1 MDLLTSPSPDILGD
15 ENIPKERTPM
25 NFKKAFGLLICIA
38 LTVSCFAQQPK
49 MGVRG
54 KAELK
59 AGAGSITVDY
69 GRPELK
75 GRDMLSKLPVGQ
87 FWRMGSN
94 MATVLTTPVDLAFG
108 STKVPKGAYSLWL
121 KRAPA
126 DKFELVFNTETGQW
140 GMKHDPSRDAYQV
153 PLKKDALQSSVE
165 VFTIDLKDAPKG
177 GIFAL
182 SWGTTSL
189 STDFQF
195 DK

>member
-25 NFKKAFGLLICIA
+25 NFKKALGLLICIA

-59 AGAGSITVDY
+59 AGAGSITIDY

-121 KRAPA
+121 KMAAP
-126 DKFELVFNTETGQW
+126 DKFELVFNSQTGQW
-140 GMKHDPSRDAYQV
+140 GMQHDVSKDVFAIPM
-153 PLKKDALQSSVE
+153 KKEALTNSVE
-165 VFTIDLKDAPKG
+165 VFTIDLKGAPEG
-177 GIFAL
+177 GVFVLNWGTIAL
-182 SWGTTSL
+182 SA
-189 STDFQF
+189 DFKFAQ
-195 DK
+195 